1 MRGTDMVN
9 IVEIIK
15 GLILGIIQ
23 GITEWLPIS
32 STGHLILTEHWMPF
46 KLAENFGST
55 FIVVIQVGSILAVVL
70 LFFNKLNPFS
80 KKKNEQQK
88 KDTLILWSKILV
100 ASIPAAIIGLLFND
114 VIDQY
119 LYTPT
124 VVAAML
130 VVYALAILWVE
141 RRDKKATLTS
151 LNQISYKTAA
161 LIGGFQ
167 VLALIPGTS
176 RSGATILGAILLGT
190 SRIVASEFSFF
201 MAIPVMLG
209 AGGLKL
215 LKAGFGFTGIEWF
228 VLFTG
233 FATAF
238 IVSLFAIRFLLKYIR
253 THDFTIFAYYRIAL
267 AVLVLTLLFVK

>member
-100 ASIPAAIIGLLFND
+100 ASIPAAIIGLLF
-114 VIDQY
+114 
-119 LYTPT
+119 YTPT

-141 RRDKKATLTS
+141 RRNKKATLTS

>member
-1 MRGTDMVN
+1 MTN
-9 IVEIIK
+9 IFEIIK

-46 KLAENFGST
+46 KLAENFGAT

-80 KKKNEQQK
+80 KKKNERQR

-114 VIDQY
+114 MIDQY
-119 LYTPT
+119 LYKPA

-130 VVYALAILWVE
+130 VIYALAILWVE
-141 RRDKKATLTS
+141 RRNKKATLTS

-161 LIGGFQ
+161 LIGSFQ

-176 RSGATILGAILLGT
+176 RSGATILGAILLGS

-215 LKAGFGFTGIEWF
+215 LKAGFGFTGIEWL

-253 THDFTIFAYYRIAL
+253 NHDFTIFAYYRIAL
-267 AVLVLTLLFVK
+267 AVVVLTLLFVK